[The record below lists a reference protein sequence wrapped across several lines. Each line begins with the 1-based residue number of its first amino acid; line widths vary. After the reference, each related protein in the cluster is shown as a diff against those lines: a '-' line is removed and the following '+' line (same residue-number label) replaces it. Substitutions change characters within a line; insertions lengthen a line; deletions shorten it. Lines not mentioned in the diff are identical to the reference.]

1 MPKFQKDF
9 PDNAISY
16 IDPAS
21 DEEFKKKHPVKYG
34 ILVFCGIAG
43 LVLPL
48 VILLLVTEVF
58 FPVPSSGF
66 LIMAMA
72 GCFIIGIG
80 IFNIVAAWIGQYL
93 GHAVTIGCFSVGGIL
108 VAISCIIIYVPDIYA
123 LFNENIVSF
132 YFGSLLFYA
141 LPPIYYAMF
150 RFSVDSW
157 LRRKRISKAMI
168 KRLKK
173 GKRNYWWYEGI
184 HNECDMGMLYHLN
197 KFLTVAYPISLVV
210 LLAFGW
216 LKYAAPIVGV
226 CYAVISLTTAIMS
239 LFSSV
244 QDNKDEFGVPFVIL
258 RFNKRKRLCSIIL
271 DLAEAAFPILAAYA
285 DLLLVSN
292 IF

>member
-9 PDNAISY
+9 PDNVIRY

-21 DEEFKKKHPVKYG
+21 DKEFKKKHPVKYG
-34 ILVFCGIAG
+34 MLVFCGIAG

-48 VILLLVTEVF
+48 VILMLVTEVF
-58 FPVPSSGF
+58 FPAPSSGF
-66 LIMAMA
+66 LIMGMA

-93 GHAVTIGCFSVGGIL
+93 GHAVTIGCFSIGGIL
-108 VAISCIIIYVPDIYA
+108 VAINCIIIYVPDIYA

-132 YFGSLLFYA
+132 YFGSLLFFA

-150 RFSVDSW
+150 RFSVNSW
-157 LRRKRISKAMI
+157 LRRKRISKTMI

-184 HNECDMGMLYHLN
+184 HNECDMGLLYYLN
-197 KFLTVAYPISLVV
+197 KFLTIAYPVSLVM

-216 LKYAAPIVGV
+216 LKAAAPIIGIA
-226 CYAVISLTTAIMS
+226 YAVISLTTAIMS
-239 LFSSV
+239 LFSSI

-271 DLAEAAFPILAAYA
+271 DLAVAAFPILAAYA
-285 DLLLVSN
+285 DLLLVSD